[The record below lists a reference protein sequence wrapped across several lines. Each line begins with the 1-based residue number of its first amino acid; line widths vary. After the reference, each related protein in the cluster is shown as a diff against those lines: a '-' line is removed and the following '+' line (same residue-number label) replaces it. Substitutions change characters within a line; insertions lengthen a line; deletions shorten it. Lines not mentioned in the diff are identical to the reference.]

1 MLPGGE
7 GPASTVSRSDAEV
20 LEDIAAAITSIRS
33 HLQHG
38 PISVEIVMD
47 AVAMRLLEIGEAV
60 KALDAETTNTEPEI
74 RWRAIAGMRD
84 FLAHHYFAT
93 NPEVVQAVIDQDLQP
108 LADAVERMRARLR
121 GPEDGA

>member
-1 MLPGGE
+1 M
-7 GPASTVSRSDAEV
+7 SRSDAD
-20 LEDIAAAITSIRS
+20 LLDDIATAITSIHS

-60 KALDAETTNTEPEI
+60 KVLSLRITATEPDI
-74 RWRAIAGMRD
+74 RWRDIAGMRD

-93 NPEVVQAVIDQDLQP
+93 NPEIVQAVIDNDLNP
-108 LADAVERMRARLR
+108 LGKAVGRMKASL
-121 GPEDGA
+121 PSEV

>member
-1 MLPGGE
+1 M
-7 GPASTVSRSDAEV
+7 SRSDAEV
-20 LEDIAAAITSIRS
+20 LEDIAAAISSIRS

-108 LADAVERMRARLR
+108 FADAVERMRARLR

>member
-1 MLPGGE
+1 M
-7 GPASTVSRSDAEV
+7 SRSDDE
-20 LEDIAAAITSIRS
+20 LLDDIAAAITSIHS

-60 KALDAETTNTEPEI
+60 KALSAGITSTEPEI
-74 RWRAIAGMRD
+74 KWRDIAGMRD

-93 NPEVVQAVIDQDLQP
+93 NPEVVQAVIDKDLQP
-108 LADAVERMRARLR
+108 LADAVAGMHSRL
-121 GPEDGA
+121 PDDAEPTDG

>member
-1 MLPGGE
+1 
-7 GPASTVSRSDAEV
+7 VSRSDDEL
-20 LEDIAAAITSIRS
+20 LEDIAAAITSIHS

-60 KALDAETTNTEPEI
+60 KSLSADVTSTEPGI
-74 RWRAIAGMRD
+74 KWRDIAGMRD

-93 NPEVVQAVIDQDLQP
+93 SPEVVQAVIDKDLPP
-108 LADAVERMRARLR
+108 LAEAVGRMR
-121 GPEDGA
+121 GA